1 MSDPGP
7 SAVSGLQDPEDAVVE
22 VSGGG
27 PARPPVYRQR
37 QLGVLVVVLGA
48 MCLLPLRYDGDLDLR
63 IMGEWLTLSTL
74 GVSFWLVFGLGGVFA
89 FSHPAFYAVGA
100 YTSVWA
106 AEGRSPWL
114 GLLAATVVC
123 ALVAAAFMLIGR
135 RTTHF
140 AFGIATLAFSFLS
153 VVVLTNWESFTAPGG
168 EVVSGIEAP
177 SLFGATLDTPFRQY
191 WLMLGAL
198 AVVLLLVVLIER
210 SPVRRE
216 ALAARDNPV
225 LATAW
230 GVPVGRLKFTTF
242 VIGSAMAG
250 AAGSLF
256 AHRVRSVTPDSFPV
270 ELGLDI
276 FVIVLLGGIGS
287 MWGALLGAAYVT
299 WFPEYTESLEEYQ
312 GVINGALLV
321 AIIIFLPAGLIGI
334 GHTARRWWPSVRRW
348 LGRWGPRGRASG
360 ARGS

>member
-22 VSGGG
+22 VAGGG
-27 PARPPVYRQR
+27 LVRPPVYRQH
-37 QLGVLVVVLGA
+37 QLATLVVVLGA
-48 MCLLPLRYDGDLDLR
+48 MCLLPLRYNGDLDLR
-63 IMGEWLTLSTL
+63 IMGQWLTLSTL

-89 FSHPAFYAVGA
+89 FSHPAFYAIGA

-114 GLLAATVVC
+114 GLLAAIVVSVV
-123 ALVAAAFMLIGR
+123 VAAAFMLIGR

-153 VVVLTNWESFTAPGG
+153 VVVLTNWESFTGPGG
-168 EVVSGIEAP
+168 EVVSGIKSP
-177 SLFGATLDTPFRQY
+177 SLFGAAVDTPFRQY

-216 ALAARDNPV
+216 AMAARDNPV

-230 GVPVGRLKFTTF
+230 GVPVGRLQFITF
-242 VIGSAMAG
+242 VVGSAMAG
-250 AAGSLF
+250 GAGSLF
-256 AHRVRSVTPDSFPV
+256 AHRVHSVTPDSFPV
-270 ELGLDI
+270 QLGLDI
-276 FVIVLLGGIGS
+276 FVIVLLGGVGS

-299 WFPEYTESLEEYQ
+299 WFPEYTESLQKYQ
-312 GVINGALLV
+312 GVINGVVLV

-334 GHTARRWWPSVRRW
+334 GHTARRWWPSIRQR
-348 LGRWGPRGRASG
+348 LGRWSPRRKAPRA
-360 ARGS
+360 